1 MKSKEEIAAKK
12 LFAGEKKPSMH
23 RRSDWNNYYDKK
35 IYMLT
40 LVVEGRRPLLGTLEG
55 DGEGALVRHSELG
68 DEVFRCWL
76 SIPQYHPEVML
87 LAFQMM
93 PDHLHGVLFVTREM
107 GQHLGQVVSGFKAG
121 CNKAYRRLFGV
132 PAIGEAKISPLSISE
147 AVPRPTT
154 TAPQKQPPQPY
165 QPQPYQPQPYQ
176 PLPHQP
182 SSVGCLYGEAPPLHE
197 KPTPAPPLPEKQT
210 PAPPLP
216 EKQAPALPLPS
227 QHRLKKDDKRHGL
240 LFERGYNDLISKSYD
255 MLPRIV
261 AYLRD
266 NPRRLAIKRAHPD
279 YFRVRFGLPVG
290 NNTYSA
296 IGNRFLLERP
306 EKVQVQLSRSL
317 TDIEIEQQ
325 VQHFIALAEQGAIL
339 VSPAISPAEQAV
351 MRAAL
356 NRGLPL
362 IFLTPW
368 GFTKFSKP
376 GHQYFEACS
385 KGNLLLLTPWEHHNE
400 RVPLTRS
407 MCLTLNALAKQI
419 CMM

>member
-132 PAIGEAKISPLSISE
+132 PAIGEAEISPISISE

-154 TAPQKQPPQPY
+154 TAPQPY

-176 PLPHQP
+176 PLPNQP
-182 SSVGCLYGEAPPLHE
+182 SSVGCLYGEAPPLPE
-197 KPTPAPPLPEKQT
+197 KPA

-216 EKQAPALPLPS
+216 EKQAPPLPEKPAPAPPLPS
-227 QHRLKKDDKRHGL
+227 QLRLKKDDKRHGL

-266 NPRRLAIKRAHPD
+266 NPLRLAIKRAHPD

-351 MRAAL
+351 MRAVL